1 MDGHQEVVERG
12 VLVFVMERSAN
23 FPKQVGW
30 SLDLE
35 LGAVGQ
41 SCRLGV
47 IYNFLGFLCPR
58 GCLTRNDKRTTRK
71 EGMQSQ
77 VRVLRNGPTCPVF
90 PQLSP
95 TPPTDRFHL
104 PKHPVPCIV
113 AVKTP

>member
-47 IYNFLGFLCPR
+47 IYNFLGFLCPH

-71 EGMQSQ
+71 EGCK
-77 VRVLRNGPTCPVF
+77 VRSEFSETDPLARSFLNCHQHHQLTVF
-90 PQLSP
+90 ICQNTRCLASWQ
-95 TPPTDRFHL
+95 
-104 PKHPVPCIV
+104 
-113 AVKTP
+113 

>member
-1 MDGHQEVVERG
+1 MNGHQEVVERG

-58 GCLTRNDKRTTRK
+58 GCKVRSEFSEMDPLARSFLNCHQHHQLTVFICQNTRCLASW
-71 EGMQSQ
+71 Q
-77 VRVLRNGPTCPVF
+77 
-90 PQLSP
+90 
-95 TPPTDRFHL
+95 
-104 PKHPVPCIV
+104 
-113 AVKTP
+113 